1 MLQPVDLQV
10 RLCATMS
17 PPLRGL
23 MSLRERFTSN
33 SLLYVSPHLQVS
45 ALHSE
50 AWCGEGADRKKDS
63 MEETIQEGVLGHWG
77 VGVVSA
83 ILRAGLWL
91 RGQRTV

>member
-1 MLQPVDLQV
+1 M
-10 RLCATMS
+10 A
-17 PPLRGL
+17 
-23 MSLRERFTSN
+23 LRERFTSN

-77 VGVVSA
+77 GCECNPEGWDLAEGTEDSV
-83 ILRAGLWL
+83 
-91 RGQRTV
+91 TVTASERCLG